1 MNFSFI
7 IRTIKNEVDKQ
18 FFERLDFESFK
29 IEFIRDPQ
37 IPEDEARRKYD
48 EFNKADPLD
57 PWGPDH
63 QVFFAESR
71 EGELTG
77 LVWLAKRTPF
87 YLFEKPLVWIYN
99 LHIIPKFRG
108 LGIAR
113 SLLTKTEEW
122 ARSEQYDLIGLHVMD
137 FNTPARRLYSS
148 MGYTQVG
155 SHNESCFYQKKI
167 KPSLIM

>member
-1 MNFSFI
+1 MGFSI
-7 IRTIKNEVDKQ
+7 EIRTRKKETDKQ
-18 FFERLDFESFK
+18 FFEMLDFESFK
-29 IEFIRDPQ
+29 IEFIRGVK
-37 IPEDEARRKYD
+37 ISEAEARRKYD
-48 EFNKADPLD
+48 EFNKSDPLD

-71 EGELTG
+71 EGELMG
-77 LVWLAKRTPF
+77 LVWLAKRVPF
-87 YLFEKPLVWIYN
+87 YVFEKPLVWVYN
-99 LHIIPKFRG
+99 LHVIPKFRG

-113 SLLTKTEEW
+113 SLLAKSEEW

-155 SHNESCFYQKKI
+155 SHNESCFYQKNVETI
-167 KPSLIM
+167 